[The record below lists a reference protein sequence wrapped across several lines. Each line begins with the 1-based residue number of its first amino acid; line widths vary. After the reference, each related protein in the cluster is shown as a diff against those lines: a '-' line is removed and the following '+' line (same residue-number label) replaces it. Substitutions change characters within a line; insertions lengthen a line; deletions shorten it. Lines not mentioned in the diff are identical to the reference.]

1 MTTVGLVSTVGYL
14 IVGLK
19 MAIPLGLLTGF
30 AEIVPTLGP
39 FAALV
44 IALLFALT
52 QSPGTVFGVL
62 IVYSFVQLLESYV
75 LLPMVIKKTTHIP
88 PVVDTVHGR
97 VLGQFWAGLDCYW
110 QCRWTW

>member
-1 MTTVGLVSTVGYL
+1 M
-14 IVGLK
+14 
-19 MAIPLGLLTGF
+19 
-30 AEIVPTLGP
+30 
-39 FAALV
+39 

-88 PVVDTVHGR
+88 PVVTLFTV
-97 VLGQFWAGLDCYW
+97 VFWGQLLVRLDCCW
-110 QCRWTW
+110 RCRWTW